1 MDVARRNPVELDV
14 PLIAACVAP
23 VLDDW
28 PIRRAWLYGSVA
40 RGTQNRRSDVDIMV
54 ELDGS
59 RELGF
64 SFLTLE
70 DELAD
75 ALGCKVDLN
84 TLVRSRSTPAFL
96 QAYDRDKVMIYE
108 RQAG

>member
-1 MDVARRNPVELDV
+1 MNKARRNPVELDA
-14 PLIAACVAP
+14 PLIAMCIAP
-23 VLDDW
+23 VLDSW
-28 PIRRAWLYGSVA
+28 PVRRAWLYGSVA
-40 RGTQNRRSDVDIMV
+40 RGTQSYKSDVDIMV

-59 RELGF
+59 KELGF

-84 TLVRSRSTPAFL
+84 TIVRSRSTPAFL
-96 QAYDRDKVMIYE
+96 RAFDRDKVVVYE
-108 RQAG
+108 RQAR